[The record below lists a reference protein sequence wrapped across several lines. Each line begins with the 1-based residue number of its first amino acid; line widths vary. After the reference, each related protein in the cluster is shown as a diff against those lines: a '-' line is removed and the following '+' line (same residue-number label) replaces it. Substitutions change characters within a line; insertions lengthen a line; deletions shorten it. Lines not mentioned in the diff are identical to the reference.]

1 MANAAMEENTTNKEA
16 LEQFEGL
23 TGVQKCA
30 ILMLLIGEDE
40 AANIMTNLSPEEVK
54 SLGAS
59 MYEVQDIDQETVN
72 LVLDEFLQIIKAN
85 TALGFGASD
94 YISTVLSKALGNEK
108 AQSVLSKITPQD
120 ANNPIDILQWMD
132 AKSISDLISD
142 EHPQIIA
149 VILSYLDS
157 AVASDVLSQL
167 DPKSQPDIIYRLS
180 TIENIQPEALKE
192 LEKVMEKKFN
202 SNASLRATQAGGIRS
217 AANVMN
223 YLKSNVESSIMK
235 ELTKKNKDI
244 AKEIQEN
251 MFDFENLIG
260 IDDKS
265 MQTLIRS
272 LDNELIVV
280 ALKGADD
287 AVSDKFFAC
296 MSQRAAANIKDEM
309 EALGPMRL
317 TDVQEAQ
324 KQIIAVARQLA
335 DEGSIVLAGR
345 GGDEYL

>member
-1 MANAAMEENTTNKEA
+1 MADVAMDENTTNKEA
-16 LEQFEGL
+16 LEQYENL

-54 SLGAS
+54 SLGSS

-94 YISTVLSKALGNEK
+94 YIATVMSKALETK
-108 AQSVLSKITPQD
+108 SSIRTFKITPQD

-132 AKSISDLISD
+132 AKSIADLISD

-149 VILSYLDS
+149 VILSYLES

-167 DPKSQPDIIYRLS
+167 DPKLQPDIIYRLS

-235 ELTKKNKDI
+235 ELTKKDKDI

-280 ALKGADD
+280 ALKVLMMLYLISFCLY
-287 AVSDKFFAC
+287 VSK
-296 MSQRAAANIKDEM
+296 SSRKYK
-309 EALGPMRL
+309 R
-317 TDVQEAQ
+317 
-324 KQIIAVARQLA
+324 
-335 DEGSIVLAGR
+335 
-345 GGDEYL
+345 